1 MQRRT
6 VLLFEEFAVGM
17 GPKLFGV
24 RRGETEYTLR
34 LLPLGGACMMLG
46 EDTAEEV
53 IPGSFNSKS
62 VWARMAVVA
71 AGPVFNF
78 IMAFV
83 CAVIIIGMNGYI
95 SGEILQVRMVHRPWK
110 PALKREI
117 SLQRR
122 TEHLCIHF
130 LISECILH

>member
-1 MQRRT
+1 
-6 VLLFEEFAVGM
+6 
-17 GPKLFGV
+17 
-24 RRGETEYTLR
+24 
-34 LLPLGGACMMLG
+34 
-46 EDTAEEV
+46 
-53 IPGSFNSKS
+53 
-62 VWARMAVVA
+62 MAVVA
-71 AGPVFNF
+71 AEPVFNF

-95 SGEILQVRMVHRPWK
+95 SGEIPSGGGMDHRPWK
-110 PALKREI
+110 LRPWKREI

>member
-1 MQRRT
+1 
-6 VLLFEEFAVGM
+6 
-17 GPKLFGV
+17 
-24 RRGETEYTLR
+24 
-34 LLPLGGACMMLG
+34 MLG

-95 SGEILQVRMVHRPWK
+95 SDPSGGGWITGHGSWP
-110 PALKREI
+110 
-117 SLQRR
+117 
-122 TEHLCIHF
+122 
-130 LISECILH
+130 